1 MEPTSNIIGLVID
14 GMKRE
19 IANKQIY
26 DDFMNKTVLNDNEKD
41 VLDRYIRNHSI
52 VKIAEDTKQSTA
64 TVSRIIANI
73 KKKYDDYKKLELA
86 KLMILKR

>member
-1 MEPTSNIIGLVID
+1 
-14 GMKRE
+14 MKRE

-26 DDFMNKTVLNDNEKD
+26 DDFISKTVLNDNEKD
-41 VLDRYIRNHSI
+41 VLDRYIKNNSI

-64 TVSRIIANI
+64 TVSRIIASI
-73 KKKYDDYKKLELA
+73 KEKYSDYKKLELA

>member
-1 MEPTSNIIGLVID
+1 
-14 GMKRE
+14 MKRE

-26 DDFMNKTVLNDNEKD
+26 DDFISKTVLNDNEKD
-41 VLDRYIRNHSI
+41 VLDRYIKNNSI

-64 TVSRIIANI
+64 TVSRIISSI
-73 KKKYDDYKKLELA
+73 KEKYSDYKKLELA

>member
-1 MEPTSNIIGLVID
+1 
-14 GMKRE
+14 MKRE

-26 DDFMNKTVLNDNEKD
+26 DDFISKTVLNDNEKD
-41 VLDRYIRNHSI
+41 VLDRYIKNNSI

-64 TVSRIIANI
+64 TVSRIIASI
-73 KKKYDDYKKLELA
+73 KEKYSDYKRLELA